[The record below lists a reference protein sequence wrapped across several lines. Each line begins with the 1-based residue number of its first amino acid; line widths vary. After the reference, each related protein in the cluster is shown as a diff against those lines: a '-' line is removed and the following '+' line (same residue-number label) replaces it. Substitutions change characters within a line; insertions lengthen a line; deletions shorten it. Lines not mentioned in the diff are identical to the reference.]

1 MKKLLK
7 SALLLSLTIISF
19 TPTLGNAKD
28 VSSEITMSNSGLI
41 LGCITRLQI
50 YADRTQNIME
60 MPDKNFS
67 KNQAH
72 QTIEISIPYMKNIRD
87 AAWSKYPGKDWNAFY
102 KQQNELVEL
111 HLETTNSW
119 YDAMTCTQQLL
130 TIGVFYPVVK
140 DPSKM
145 PPEQRAI
152 FMKIMQRKMK
162 QK

>member
-1 MKKLLK
+1 
-7 SALLLSLTIISF
+7 
-19 TPTLGNAKD
+19 
-28 VSSEITMSNSGLI
+28 
-41 LGCITRLQI
+41 
-50 YADRTQNIME
+50 ME

-87 AAWSKYPGKDWNAFY
+87 AAWSKYPSKDWNAFY
-102 KQQNELVEL
+102 KQQNDLVEL
-111 HLETTNSW
+111 HLKTTNSW

-130 TIGVFYPVVK
+130 TMGVFYPVVK

-152 FMKIMQRKMK
+152 FMKIMQSKMK